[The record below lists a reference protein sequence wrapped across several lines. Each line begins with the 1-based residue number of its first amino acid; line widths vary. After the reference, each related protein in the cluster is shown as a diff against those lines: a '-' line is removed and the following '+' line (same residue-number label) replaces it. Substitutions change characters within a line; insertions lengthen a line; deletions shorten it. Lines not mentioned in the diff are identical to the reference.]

1 MSAACRGCKRDERCL
16 KRLIQKLLQ
25 RWRRGGGAAAE
36 TGAHDGTASTS
47 ERRVHTRVG
56 VEHTA
61 KARGAAPREQ
71 RDALG
76 VRTGRRTAS
85 PPTPRVVRGG
95 TSGGPAEKR
104 YHVIRGNVSPSGV
117 GITPLAPIAASRFHR
132 SSALL
137 GMKNAPGGVV
147 GHFVLLAF
155 RMAGYRMTASRR
167 PKSRSCRSSPP
178 STSPAMSMTGC
189 FHSPLFR

>member
-1 MSAACRGCKRDERCL
+1 MHTLGQRAER
-16 KRLIQKLLQ
+16 
-25 RWRRGGGAAAE
+25 E
-36 TGAHDGTASTS
+36 TGAHACG
-47 ERRVHTRVG
+47 
-56 VEHTA
+56 
-61 KARGAAPREQ
+61 RGAHCE
-71 RDALG
+71 G
-76 VRTGRRTAS
+76 EGCCTTGAAGRAGGARRTQDNLPS
-85 PPTPRVVRGG
+85 PPTGRARGHLRRA
-95 TSGGPAEKR
+95 AEKR

-155 RMAGYRMTASRR
+155 RTAGYRMTASRR